1 MDEFEVN
8 IQVSALELESDIIS
22 ITGLTE
28 NVEQAKA
35 RLQEQ
40 VKALQTEIDDRSLRN
55 FRLKFTVDPKQYPK
69 IIGRKGLVIAQI
81 GLEHKVTIH
90 FPSKG
95 SNEIQDEITNIGYK
109 NNTIATRDTIME
121 MVQKFEKTVTK
132 QISLNYH
139 VHGHI
144 IGSRG

>member
-55 FRLKFTVDPKQYPK
+55 FRLKFTVDPK
-69 IIGRKGLVIAQI
+69 
-81 GLEHKVTIH
+81 
-90 FPSKG
+90 
-95 SNEIQDEITNIGYK
+95 
-109 NNTIATRDTIME
+109 
-121 MVQKFEKTVTK
+121 
-132 QISLNYH
+132 
-139 VHGHI
+139 
-144 IGSRG
+144 